1 MGLFDKRR
9 PQEEQETA
17 QADWQADRARVASFL
32 YRARTFNGTG
42 PEDPTLTIKLKSGER
57 ALLVAT
63 GTFLVEP
70 RRVPARWSGEKGGFT
85 FRVAPRAENLT
96 GNAPDAGLVPVDSG
110 DLTFTDK
117 RIVFSG
123 THKSVEWEYS
133 ELLGLCHIDH
143 PPWTAVAVSGR
154 ERVSGFRYDESQAE
168 EVRFAIVLGLARFSE
183 ALDSLLADLQE
194 QLDEIDRA
202 HPAAPVNAPGA
213 APAQAW
219 QQHAAPAP
227 GAPAAGAPAGVSG
240 APAGAPSGSLAG
252 AASAPSWPPA
262 NPFSASPAGAPP
274 VTPGAAAAAASSVPK
289 PSSNYMPDDRAT
301 VIDGMPPGVPG
312 QQQPGAAENG
322 APPSGVAG
330 GVDPASG
337 TAGAA
342 GAAGGVVHPPSPGS
356 GEVMSRAFGEDVTTE
371 PKPDEDT
378 GVPTGQIP
386 AVTPTPTATYPAV
399 RPQPATPLQPV
410 QQPQQP
416 QQPQT
421 VHQGVPSTPPGW
433 YPDPWRVARVR
444 WWDGYSWTS
453 YTSH

>member
-9 PQEEQETA
+9 PQEEQETV

-42 PEDPTLTIKLKSGER
+42 PEDPTLTVTLKPGER

-85 FRVAPRAENLT
+85 FQVSPRVGHLT
-96 GNAPDAGLVPVDSG
+96 GNAADLAPVDSG

-123 THKSVEWEYS
+123 SHKSVEWEYA
-133 ELLGLCHIDH
+133 ELLGLCHLDQ
-143 PPWTAVAVSGR
+143 PPWTAIAVSGR
-154 ERVSGFRYDESQAE
+154 ERVSGFRYDEGQAE

-183 ALDSLLADLQE
+183 GLESLLADLQE

-202 HPAAPVNAPGA
+202 HTAGSVQATGALAGPGA
-213 APAQAW
+213 GQVHTPAQPGAVQPPAQA
-219 QQHAAPAP
+219 PV
-227 GAPAAGAPAGVSG
+227 GVTG
-240 APAGAPSGSLAG
+240 
-252 AASAPSWPPA
+252 APSWPPA
-262 NPFSASPAGAPP
+262 NPFSAAPAGAPA
-274 VTPGAAAAAASSVPK
+274 GAAGYSGAASSVPK
-289 PSSNYMPDDRAT
+289 PSSSYMPDDSAT
-301 VIDGMPPGVPG
+301 VIDGVPPGSPA
-312 QQQPGAAENG
+312 QQMQPDT
-322 APPSGVAG
+322 SGG
-330 GVDPASG
+330 GL
-337 TAGAA
+337 
-342 GAAGGVVHPPSPGS
+342 VHPPSPGPGES
-356 GEVMSRAFGEDVTTE
+356 GSRALNEDVTTE

-399 RPQPATPLQPV
+399 RPQPATPIQPV
-410 QQPQQP
+410 QHPQQ
-416 QQPQT
+416 QQQAQP
-421 VHQGVPSTPPGW
+421 VHQGAPSTPPGW